1 MTTRNCVQCGQPL
14 PESTKFCGQC
24 GAVNEPAAAPAA
36 PAPAAVGGKVP
47 MKTLLGVLPGSL
59 GIPAAGAP
67 AAAAAP
73 APAAPAAPAAAA
85 SKLPMKTMLGFAPQ
99 MGAIPGA
106 PASTA
111 PVPGAPG
118 LAPGFHSA
126 PTPLAPPVS

>member
-1 MTTRNCVQCGQPL
+1 
-14 PESTKFCGQC
+14 
-24 GAVNEPAAAPAA
+24 
-36 PAPAAVGGKVP
+36 
-47 MKTLLGVLPGSL
+47 
-59 GIPAAGAP
+59 
-67 AAAAAP
+67 
-73 APAAPAAPAAAA
+73 AAAA

-126 PTPLAPPVS
+126 PTPLAPPVSQAPSPGGAAKPGFQQTMLGGSFVPAQSAAEAPAPSPGGAAKPGF